1 MLGVVV
7 ELVQRT
13 GINLP
18 FPLNYHA
25 IKVGSIVAAAIM
37 TIGFSGRVKEML
49 EQYKSGQENLLKAN
63 LQKIETLQRADDLK
77 EEFIANVSH
86 ELRTPL
92 TGIIGLSDIML
103 GRLGDTLSAHDR
115 ETLTMIKVSGQR
127 LANLINDVV
136 DISAIKDGNLE
147 LHRSTVDLKA
157 ICKLIA
163 NMSRP
168 FIGIKKIEL
177 LESYPNEPVMV
188 DGDEDRLQQIL
199 FNLVSNAIK
208 FTVKGSVTLRLEI
221 IEGNARV
228 AVQDTG
234 IGISKDEQKKIFN
247 RFYQVDSAESRQQ
260 GGTGLGLAITN
271 KLADLH
277 GTELMLD
284 SAAGEGSTFYFELPM
299 VSGSELKAVEPEESR
314 QQKNAEKRSAM
325 MQMAEPIQTRRAEQR
340 EARSEKIFKVVSGK
354 GRKILIVDDEYLNL
368 RIVQE
373 HLAADYEL
381 MLALSAHEAL
391 EIIAVNTPDLII
403 TDLMMPVMDGF
414 ELCAEIRKKYR
425 LDELPII
432 ILTARNRV
440 EDLVQ
445 GMSVGANDYI
455 SKPFSKEELKIRIN
469 KQFELLQLMEIQKEN
484 QRLYW
489 QLEKYQ
495 ATEKHLRERENR
507 FAKMLDVTGDA
518 MLCIDESGLIIHLN
532 RSAETLF
539 GVKELDFQDKSL
551 NIFNKKLKELS
562 VPLAT
567 ALKYPFDEQ
576 KISTDGA
583 TNYFDFSYNSD
594 LTIGSENPAAATIN
608 VCILPLSLEQELYL
622 LLFNTNTVSEPETGV
637 VQLSTSSLPE
647 IISEINKNVERTQIL
662 RNYLNQITPEDLQN
676 HQHLFED
683 LANVD
688 EIIKHIS
695 AAIHD
700 KSDDDMQYR
709 ETLVKLMQDCQYY
722 WQKVTGQSIIELAE
736 KSRIWTVSIDNGR
749 LRTRS
754 MNRYLALDKLPE
766 NPRWRQVA
774 RTAYFVLSKVSHDQE
789 AKQAL
794 EKGVTQLQDI
804 VEAKALN

>member
-1 MLGVVV
+1 
-7 ELVQRT
+7 
-13 GINLP
+13 
-18 FPLNYHA
+18 
-25 IKVGSIVAAAIM
+25 
-37 TIGFSGRVKEML
+37 VKELL
-49 EQYKSGQENLLKAN
+49 EQYKSVQENLLKATQ
-63 LQKIETLQRADDLK
+63 QKIKSLQRADDLK

-103 GRLGDTLSAHDR
+103 GQNETVLSARDR

-127 LANLINDVV
+127 LSNLINDVV
-136 DISAIKDGNLE
+136 DVSAIKNGNLE

-163 NMSRP
+163 SMSRP
-168 FIGIKKIEL
+168 FIGIKRIQL

-188 DGDEDRLQQIL
+188 NGDEDRLQQIL

-208 FTVKGSVTLRLEI
+208 FTVKGSVTLKIEI
-221 IEGNARV
+221 KAGNARV
-228 AVQDTG
+228 LVQDTG
-234 IGISKDEQKKIFN
+234 IGIAEEEQQKIFE

-260 GGTGLGLAITN
+260 GGTGLGLAITH
-271 KLADLH
+271 KLAQLH
-277 GTELMLD
+277 GADLMLD
-284 SAAGEGSTFYFELPM
+284 SAEGMGSTFYFELPM
-299 VSGSELKAVEPEESR
+299 VSGSEFKSAVPEEST
-314 QQKNAEKRSAM
+314 QQQNAEKRSAM
-325 MQMAEPIQTRRAEQR
+325 MQLADPIQTRRNER
-340 EARSEKIFKVVSGK
+340 EANSEQGLRVVSGK
-354 GRKILIVDDEYLNL
+354 GRRILVVDDEYLNL

-373 HLAADYEL
+373 HMAPDYEL
-381 MLALSAHEAL
+381 LLALSAGEAL
-391 EIIAVNTPDLII
+391 EIIETTRPDLII
-403 TDLMMPVMDGF
+403 TDLMMPIMDGF
-414 ELCAEIRKKYR
+414 ELCVEIRKKYR

-455 SKPFSKEELKIRIN
+455 SKPFSKEELKIRVN
-469 KQFELLQLMEIQKEN
+469 KQFELLQLMEMKQEN

-489 QLEKYQ
+489 QLQRYQ
-495 ATEKHLRERENR
+495 ENEKHLRERENR

-532 RSAETLF
+532 KSAETLF

-562 VPLAT
+562 EPLAS
-567 ALKYPFDEQ
+567 ALKFPFDEQ
-576 KISTDGA
+576 NISTGGD
-583 TNYFDFSYNSD
+583 TSYFEFACNSD
-594 LTIGSENPAAATIN
+594 LTMGAGSAGTIT
-608 VCILPLSLEQELYL
+608 VCILALSLEQELFL
-622 LLFNTNTVSEPETGV
+622 LLFNTRAAETETDV

-647 IISEINKNVERTQIL
+647 IISEINKNVERTHLL
-662 RNYLNQITPEDLQN
+662 RDYLNQITPEDLQK
-676 HQHLFED
+676 HKHLFDD

-695 AAIHD
+695 DAIQD
-700 KSDDDMQYR
+700 KPDDDLQYR

-722 WQKVTGQSIIELAE
+722 WQKITGESIIELAE
-736 KSRIWTVSIDNGR
+736 KSRIWTISIDNGR

-766 NPRWRQVA
+766 NPSWRQVA
-774 RTAYFVLSKVSHDQE
+774 RTAYFVLSKVSQDQE
-789 AKQAL
+789 AKLAL